1 MMILS
6 LGTGV
11 AAAGSGTSEADPI
24 LIGTADELKAL
35 AAEIS
40 ADGNGGAGK
49 FYQLTAD
56 IDFGGA
62 VWSSYIGTKD
72 KPFKGTFDGNGKVI
86 KNFTVNIPAETAS
99 GIFGIISGNAYIH
112 SVGVENV
119 VANYTVDLWQTAYGG
134 LVGKMENNSRVEM
147 CYAKDV
153 KITTQ
158 FGGGQFKFGAG
169 LVGHMQDPGTAV
181 RNCYATNI
189 TFVGEVDYNSGLVGG
204 ISKDKSSVNP
214 NGAVIENCYSD
225 LTLVR
230 SDIGQASGVRNS
242 FFSADAPWP
251 FENPDSGDGYYAG
264 TKVSIG
270 TLKNK
275 AADLGD
281 AFAEDNGM
289 TLKNNGFP
297 ILKWQIDPKE
307 GTGDAAIEAST
318 PENGA
323 EEISPFNVTVTIV
336 TDRYIKTA
344 DVLADGGIVVTPEA
358 EFNVADSGK
367 EYTDTVKI
375 VFPQLGFNTEY
386 TISFGENVKTIADCG
401 ITGSVAFKTMSD
413 RPSFEVVETTPASG
427 TTGIADEGA
436 SVKASYSLPIDFDT
450 VDGSITVTPNASFDV
465 KKGANDFEIEISF
478 TEKLKPLTQYTL
490 DFTSDVKSIYG
501 DAGAASSMTFT
512 TKKGFANLVK
522 NGDMENTSRLADFYT
537 SNGDNAGFLSFVS
550 ETELKGKTNSV
561 LCLSPGWG
569 DQPVNA
575 VNSITEAGKYYMSA
589 WVKSDEAQRI
599 SMTTYIASTDTWSTI
614 AYDLEAG
621 KWTFLDREI
630 DIAAAAT
637 EVTIRAVGGKT
648 IYVDDWSIYDIS
660 LAPSQKPEII
670 SSAVADGSVGV
681 TPRGLVT
688 EIVFNVPVRQGTLK
702 DIKFSDNSKIK
713 KIDFDTSDLKKCTV
727 EFNSLDNGADYTLDL
742 RAVKSMSGEALS
754 NGIIRFKTIAVE
766 EKDATVVS
774 TVPANGAAG
783 IRRKDI
789 KIEIV
794 FDLPIEPD
802 SVSNIT
808 VTPDIGAAAKVEN
821 NDLTKCIIDVN
832 KQLFKSNTVYTVNVP
847 NTVKTINGYSATPY
861 SFTFSTINEADTVK
875 IFNDAR
881 GDAAAMKI
889 AVNEIYEEFE
899 NKSIPYE
906 YVKASIAASEDK
918 IYELLAVSA
927 EAATLTEVEN
937 ALNGASLNVIL
948 SSDKKEEGMKKILSS
963 SGGIFNKGTEK
974 IYNTWLTNEA
984 QNSVVSTAEA
994 NKDKPYTEF
1003 VNTVTEDIICKSFK
1017 CIGGAKGIEELLKTS
1032 KDSFTDSNSIDA
1044 LLKKADESGKAD
1056 KIYERLQGI
1065 APNSLSEIK
1074 SKLSDAIDAEKDSN
1088 NGGGSSGGGG
1098 GSSSG
1103 SVRGSVYGG
1112 VVYSEKPN
1120 VEEKSEEIF
1129 TDLDS
1134 VSWAKENIIRLYNK
1148 GIVNGKGIKSYA
1160 PNDTLTRAEF
1170 AKMAVLA
1177 SGGFIEGA
1185 KADFADVSTSDWSYP
1200 YIASAY
1206 EMKLILGMGNNMF
1219 GGDMSI
1225 TREDMAVILAKM
1237 AENAGMEITSNA
1249 IDFSDSAEIFD
1260 YAKTAVSY
1268 LSSIGIIN
1276 GTGNGKFSP
1285 KSFATRAEAA
1295 VIFDRFL
1302 QAQ

>member
-1 MMILS
+1 MVILS
-6 LGTGV
+6 LGTSL
-11 AAAGSGTSEADPI
+11 AAGSGTSEADPI
-24 LIGTADELKAL
+24 LIGSADELKAL

-119 VANYTVDLWQTAYGG
+119 VANYTIDLWQTAYGG

-158 FGGGQFKFGAG
+158 FGSGQFKFGAG

-230 SDIGQASGVRNS
+230 SDVGQASGVRNS

-275 AADLGD
+275 AAELGD
-281 AFAEDNGM
+281 AFANDDGIKQ
-289 TLKNNGFP
+289 KNNGFP
-297 ILKWQIDPKE
+297 ILSWQVDTKE
-307 GTGDAAIEAST
+307 GTGDASIESST
-318 PENGA
+318 PSNGA
-323 EEISPFNVTVTIV
+323 EGISPFNVTVTIV

-344 DVLADGGIVVTPEA
+344 DVLADGGMVVTPAA
-358 EFNVADSGK
+358 EFSVADSGN

-375 VFPQLGFNTEY
+375 VFAQLDFNTEY
-386 TISFGENVKTIADCG
+386 TVSFGENVRTITDAG
-401 ITGSVAFKTMSD
+401 VTGSVTFKTMAD
-413 RPSFEVVETTPASG
+413 RPSFDVVETTPSNGAEGIENEG
-427 TTGIADEGA
+427 TV
-436 SVKASYSLPIDFDT
+436 VKASYSLPIDFDT
-450 VDGSITVTPNASFDV
+450 VDGNISVTPNASFEV

-478 TEKLKPLTQYTL
+478 TENLEPLTRYTI
-490 DFTSDVKSIYG
+490 DFSSNVKSIYG
-501 DAGAASSMTFT
+501 DEGIASSMSFT
-512 TKKGFANLVK
+512 TKKGFVNLVK

-537 SNGDNAGFLSFVS
+537 SNGDNAGYLSFVS

-614 AYDLEAG
+614 SYDLEAG

-637 EVTIRAVGGKT
+637 EVTIRAVGGKKM
-648 IYVDDWSIYDIS
+648 YVDDWSIYDIN
-660 LAPSQKPEII
+660 LAPSAAPEIV
-670 SSAVADGSVGV
+670 SATVENGAVNVS
-681 TPRGLVT
+681 PRGLNE
-688 EIVFNVPVRQGTLK
+688 EIIFNVPVRQGTLK

-713 KIDFDTSDLKKCTV
+713 KIDFDASDLKKCTV

-742 RAVKSMSGEALS
+742 SAVKSMSGKALS

-766 EKDATVVS
+766 EKDAAVVS

-861 SFTFSTINEADTVK
+861 SFTFSTINEADIVK
-875 IFNDAR
+875 IFNDAKN
-881 GDAAAMKI
+881 DAAAMKN
-889 AVNEIYEEFE
+889 AVNEVYAEFGNE
-899 NKSIPYE
+899 SVPYE
-906 YVKASIAASEDK
+906 YVKANIAEDEDK
-918 IYELLAVSA
+918 IYEILAKSA
-927 EAATLTEVEN
+927 AAETLSDVEN
-937 ALNGASLNVIL
+937 ALNGAALNVIL
-948 SSDKKEEGMKKILSS
+948 SSGKKDEGMKKILSS
-963 SGGIFNKGTEK
+963 SGGIFSEGTEK
-974 IYNTWLTNEA
+974 IYGTWLTSEV
-984 QNSVVSTAEA
+984 QDSVISKAAA
-994 NKDKPYTEF
+994 NKDKAYAEF
-1003 VNTVTEDIICKSFK
+1003 VNIVTEDIICKSFK
-1017 CIGGAKGIEELLKTS
+1017 CVGGAKGIKEILNAA
-1032 KDSFTDSNSIDA
+1032 KDSFTGSNSIDD
-1044 LLKKADESGKAD
+1044 LLAKADKSSKSD

-1103 SVRGSVYGG
+1103 SVRGSVNGG
-1112 VVYSEKPN
+1112 VIYAEKPN
-1120 VEEKSEEIF
+1120 TQEKSDEVF
-1129 TDLDS
+1129 TDLGG
-1134 VSWAKENIIRLYNK
+1134 VSWAKESIIRLYDK
-1148 GIVNGKGIKSYA
+1148 GIINGKGEKAYW
-1160 PNDTLTRAEF
+1160 PDDTLTRAEF

-1177 SGGFIEGA
+1177 SGGLINGA

-1237 AENAGMEITSNA
+1237 AENAGMKITGNA
-1249 IDFSDSAEIFD
+1249 ADFSDSAEIFD

-1268 LSSIGIIN
+1268 LSGIGIIN
-1276 GTGNGKFSP
+1276 GTGGGKFSP

>member
-11 AAAGSGTSEADPI
+11 VAAGSGTSEADPI

-230 SDIGQASGVRNS
+230 SDVGQASGVRNS

-275 AADLGD
+275 AAELGD
-281 AFAEDNGM
+281 AFANDDGIKQ
-289 TLKNNGFP
+289 KNNGFP
-297 ILKWQIDPKE
+297 ILSWQVDTKE
-307 GTGDAAIEAST
+307 GTGDASIESST
-318 PENGA
+318 PSNGA
-323 EEISPFNVTVTIV
+323 EGISPFNVTVTLV

-344 DVLADGGIVVTPEA
+344 DVLADGGMVVTPAA
-358 EFNVADSGK
+358 EFSVADSGN

-375 VFPQLGFNTEY
+375 VFAQLDFNTEY
-386 TISFGENVKTIADCG
+386 TVSFGENVRTITDAG
-401 ITGSVAFKTMSD
+401 VTGSVTFKTMAD
-413 RPSFEVVETTPASG
+413 RPSFDVVETTPSNGAEGIENEG
-427 TTGIADEGA
+427 TV
-436 SVKASYSLPIDFDT
+436 VKASYSLPIDFDT
-450 VDGSITVTPNASFDV
+450 VDGNISVTPNASFEV

-478 TEKLKPLTQYTL
+478 TENLEPLTRYTI
-490 DFTSDVKSIYG
+490 DFSSNVKSIYG
-501 DAGAASSMTFT
+501 D
-512 TKKGFANLVK
+512 
-522 NGDMENTSRLADFYT
+522 
-537 SNGDNAGFLSFVS
+537 NAGYLSFVS

-614 AYDLEAG
+614 SYDLEAG

-637 EVTIRAVGGKT
+637 EVTIRAVGGKKM
-648 IYVDDWSIYDIS
+648 YVDDWSIYDIN
-660 LAPSQKPEII
+660 LAPSAAPEIV
-670 SSAVADGSVGV
+670 SATVENGAVNVS
-681 TPRGLVT
+681 PRGLNE
-688 EIVFNVPVRQGTLK
+688 EIIFNVPVRQGTLK

-713 KIDFDTSDLKKCTV
+713 KIDFDVSDLKKCTV

-899 NKSIPYE
+899 NKSSPYE

-1044 LLKKADESGKAD
+1044 LLKKADESGNAD

-1103 SVRGSVYGG
+1103 SVRGSVNGG
-1112 VVYSEKPN
+1112 VIYAEKPN
-1120 VEEKSEEIF
+1120 TQEKSDEVF
-1129 TDLDS
+1129 TDLGG
-1134 VSWAKENIIRLYNK
+1134 VSWAKESIIRLYDK
-1148 GIVNGKGIKSYA
+1148 GIINGKGEKAYW
-1160 PNDTLTRAEF
+1160 PDDTLTRAEF

-1177 SGGFIEGA
+1177 SGGLINGA

-1206 EMKLILGMGNNMF
+1206 EMNLISGMGNNMF
-1219 GGDMSI
+1219 GGNMSAASVLS
-1225 TREDMAVILAKM
+1225 TVRAAANSVRNLLRHVPKRLLYSTDFCRH
-1237 AENAGMEITSNA
+1237 SN
-1249 IDFSDSAEIFD
+1249 
-1260 YAKTAVSY
+1260 
-1268 LSSIGIIN
+1268 LLG
-1276 GTGNGKFSP
+1276 
-1285 KSFATRAEAA
+1285 
-1295 VIFDRFL
+1295 
-1302 QAQ
+1302 

>member
-6 LGTGV
+6 LGTSV
-11 AAAGSGTSEADPI
+11 FAAGSGTSEADPI
-24 LIGTADELKAL
+24 LIGSADELKAL

-112 SVGVENV
+112 SVGVENI
-119 VANYTVDLWQTAYGG
+119 VASYTTDLWDTAYGG

-158 FGGGQFKFGAG
+158 FGSGQFKFGAG

-204 ISKDKSSVNP
+204 ISKNKSSVNP

-242 FFSADAPWP
+242 FFSSDAPWP

-336 TDRYIKTA
+336 TDRYVKTA
-344 DVLADGGIVVTPEA
+344 DILADGGIVVTPEA
-358 EFNVADSGK
+358 EFNVTDNGN
-367 EYTDTVKI
+367 EYTDIVKI
-375 VFPQLGFNTEY
+375 VFPQLDFNTEY
-386 TISFGENVKTIADCG
+386 TISFGENVRTIADCSV
-401 ITGSVAFKTMSD
+401 TGSVTFKTMAD
-413 RPSFEVVETTPASG
+413 RPSFEVLETTPSNGA
-427 TTGIADEGA
+427 TGIADEGA
-436 SVKASYSLPIDFDT
+436 AVTASYSLPIDFDT
-450 VDGSITVTPNASFDV
+450 IDGSITVTPNASFDV
-465 KKGANDFEIEISF
+465 KKGANDFEIEVLF
-478 TEKLKPLTQYTL
+478 TGKLEPLTQYTI
-490 DFTSDVKSIYG
+490 DFSSDIKSVYG
-501 DAGAASSMTFT
+501 DEGVASSMSFT
-512 TKKGFANLVK
+512 TKKGFVNLVK

-550 ETELKGKTNSV
+550 ETELKGKTNNV

-575 VNSITEAGKYYMSA
+575 VNAITEAGKYYMSA
-589 WVKSDEAQRI
+589 WVKSDEAQKI
-599 SMTTYIASTDTWSTI
+599 SLTTYIASTDTWSTVSV
-614 AYDLEAG
+614 DVEPG

-660 LAPSQKPEII
+660 LAPIQKPEII

-713 KIDFDTSDLKKCTV
+713 KIDFDASDLKKCTV
-727 EFNSLDNGADYTLDL
+727 EFNALDNGTDYTLDFS
-742 RAVKSMSGEALS
+742 AVKSMSGEAVS
-754 NGIIRFKTIAVE
+754 NGIIKFKTIEVA
-766 EKDATVVS
+766 EKDTSVVS
-774 TVPANGAAG
+774 TLPADGATG

-802 SVSNIT
+802 TASNIT
-808 VTPDIGAAAKVEN
+808 VTPDIGAVAKVEN
-821 NDLTKCIIDVN
+821 SDLTRCAITVN
-832 KQLFKSNTVYTVNVP
+832 KQLFKGNTVYTVNVP
-847 NTVKTINGYSATPY
+847 NTVKTIKGYSAIPY
-861 SFTFSTINEADTVK
+861 SFTFATINEADTVK
-875 IFNDAR
+875 IFNDAK
-881 GDAAAMKI
+881 GDATEMKV
-889 AVNEIYEEFE
+889 AVNEVYAEFE
-899 NKSIPYE
+899 NESIPYE
-906 YVKASIAASEDK
+906 YVKANIAVNEDK
-918 IYELLAVSA
+918 IYEILASST
-927 EAATLTEVEN
+927 EASTLTEVEN
-937 ALNGASLNVIL
+937 ALNGAALNVIL

-963 SGGIFNKGTEK
+963 SGGIFSEGTEK
-974 IYNTWLTNEA
+974 IYNTWLTNEV
-984 QNSVVSTAEA
+984 QNSVVSTAIA
-994 NKDKPYTEF
+994 NKDKSYTEF

-1017 CIGGAKGIEELLKTS
+1017 CIGGVKGIEELLKTS
-1032 KDSFTDSNSIDA
+1032 KDSFKGSNSIDG
-1044 LLKKADESGKAD
+1044 LLKEADESGEAD

-1065 APNSLSEIK
+1065 TPNSLSEIK
-1074 SKLSDAIDAEKDSN
+1074 SELEDAIEYEKGN
-1088 NGGGSSGGGG
+1088 NNNNNHSGGGG
-1098 GSSSG
+1098 GSGSSNK
-1103 SVRGSVYGG
+1103 GSVYGG

-1120 VEEKSEEIF
+1120 VEEKSDEIF
-1129 TDLDS
+1129 TDLDG

-1148 GIVNGKGIKSYA
+1148 GIVNGKSAKSYA

-1177 SGGFIEGA
+1177 SGGLIDGA
-1185 KADFADVSTSDWSYP
+1185 KAEFADVSVSDWCYP

-1206 EMKLILGMGNNMF
+1206 EMKLISGMGNNMF
-1219 GGDMSI
+1219 GGDMNI

-1237 AENAGMEITSNA
+1237 AENAGMEITS
-1249 IDFSDSAEIFD
+1249 DVMSFSDSAEIFD
-1260 YAKTAVSY
+1260 YAKSAVSY

-1285 KSFATRAEAA
+1285 KAFATRAEAA